1 VSLVIAFI
9 GKQSAVMAGD
19 TREIITIGDD
29 ISTGILEHELY
40 SGLLVTDNDM
50 KKRAGDLGLVL
61 TINDDKRKVTRRNG
75 LLIGEVSETRCGV
88 TRTKRLYATAGE
100 YVLAEVTGSTVN
112 VTGKGTASNFVVLGN
127 EITQRI
133 AHACIREQWNHGG
146 LQDAI
151 RIIMLAMKRASDA
164 TASVSGLYNLI
175 NSTTKISL
183 NEVIERDTCG

>member
-9 GKQSAVMAGD
+9 GKQGAVMAGD

-40 SGLLVTDNDM
+40 SGLLVTDDDM

-61 TINDDKRKVTRRNG
+61 TINDDKRKVTQRNG

-100 YVLAEVTGSTVN
+100 YVLAEVTGSSVN

-183 NEVIERDTCG
+183 NEVIERDTCW